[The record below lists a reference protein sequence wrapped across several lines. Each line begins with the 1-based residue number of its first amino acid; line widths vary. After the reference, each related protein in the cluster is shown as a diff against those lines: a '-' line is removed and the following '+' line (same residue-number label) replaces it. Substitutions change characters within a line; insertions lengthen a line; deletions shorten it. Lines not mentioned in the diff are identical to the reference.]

1 MGSNLPKFKKVFS
14 NFAIALSFMKTLTFD
29 RGEWGYNGGDFQP
42 GGTMN
47 PKQRVYAQIQHQ
59 ETKPVPYTLSFETPE
74 LMEKLDR
81 YFGDTVWRDVINNHI
96 LEAPMPHPLL
106 GIPGERTG
114 EKGLLTDLFGA
125 RWAMHKRP
133 AHLVEP
139 PLKGPSLD
147 AYTFPNVADCVIAD
161 WEKQVSD
168 FVKAHP
174 DHFIVASPGFGIF
187 ERTWVLRGFE
197 DMLADVAAEPQ
208 FYAELI
214 EAITDHQ
221 LKIVDRMLQAPLD
234 GILFSDDW
242 GYQDGVL
249 IGAARW
255 RKLVKPQ
262 LKRLYDRVHQAGKI
276 ALNHV
281 CGSVREILPDII
293 EIELDVLESVQPE
306 AAGMNPY
313 ELKAEF
319 GSEITFWGG
328 LGSQSTIPYSTP
340 QEVKL
345 VVQHLVE
352 EMGKGGGYILAP
364 AKGIQPGTPV
374 ENMAALVESFTSQ
387 G

>member
-1 MGSNLPKFKKVFS
+1 
-14 NFAIALSFMKTLTFD
+14 
-29 RGEWGYNGGDFQP
+29 
-42 GGTMN
+42 MN
-47 PKQRVYAQIQHQ
+47 PKQRVYAQISHKG
-59 ETKPVPYTLSFETPE
+59 TTPVPYTLPFEMPE
-74 LMEKLDR
+74 LMRKLDQ
-81 YFGDTVWRDVINNHI
+81 YYGNSVWRERLVDHI
-96 LEAPMPHPLL
+96 LEASLPHPLL

-114 EKGLLTDLFGA
+114 ETALLTDLFGA

-139 PLKGPSLD
+139 PLKDPSLQGYD
-147 AYTFPNVADCVIAD
+147 FPAVKDCFLPG
-161 WEKQVSD
+161 WEEQVVG
-168 FVKAHP
+168 FVDEHP
-174 DHFIVASPGFGIF
+174 DRFIIASPGFGIF

-197 DMLADVAAEPQ
+197 DMLADVAIEPI
-208 FYAELI
+208 FYAELV

-221 LKIVDRMLQAPLD
+221 LDIVDRMVQTPLD

-242 GYQDGVL
+242 GYQAGVL
-249 IGAARW
+249 IGADRW
-255 RKLVKPQ
+255 RKFIKPH

-293 EIELDVLESVQPE
+293 DIGLDVLESVQPE

-319 GSEITFWGG
+319 GSGITFWGG
-328 LGSQSTIPYSTP
+328 LGSQSTIPHGTP
-340 QEVKL
+340 QEIKEEVQRL
-345 VVQHLVE
+345 VG

-364 AKGIQPGTPV
+364 AKGIQPETPV
-374 ENMAALVESFTSQ
+374 ENMAALVGSFTDQ